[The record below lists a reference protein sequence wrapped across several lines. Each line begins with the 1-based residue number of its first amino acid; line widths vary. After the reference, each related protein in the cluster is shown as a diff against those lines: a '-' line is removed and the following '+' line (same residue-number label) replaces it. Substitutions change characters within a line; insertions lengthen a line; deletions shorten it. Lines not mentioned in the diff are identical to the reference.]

1 MSALLI
7 VLAVTGG
14 CLFALAYCISLARL
28 HYKYVRGKG
37 YANPLIVLAYPS
49 AILLGLLAGFVALRL
64 SHQDRNSP
72 YIATFLLGSFVL
84 ANSGLYAWAR
94 LLPPKARVGGT
105 RKVRFPYR
113 WAGWL
118 LIAAGVGQF
127 VAFGIASG
135 WKLHTVSTSLKLL
148 VWMALPGGTWA
159 LYLARRVR
167 APSAGELLE
176 DDSRPP
182 VLYLRAFTL
191 EERDFVTLSVGQA
204 AKYTSNFGAR
214 LGVGARTGATFEQFF
229 GASIG
234 QFIGPFVA
242 LGNPLDYAPPE
253 GAARTYERDE
263 NWKDRFQDLAWRSAC
278 ILIQA
283 GESRNLAWELEAL
296 RLQGLQE
303 KMFVFTS
310 PSMHSGRGYRLGQ
323 RVLAWTLRLKG
334 ARPVDWC
341 DFVDG
346 LRLAGYE
353 VDQMEPPPGSIV
365 GFNQDG
371 SLLLLAAGAR
381 EPRDFLTPV
390 LERLAVLSRVA

>member
-7 VLAVTGG
+7 VLAVIGV

-28 HYKYVRGKG
+28 HYQYVRGKG

-49 AILLGLLAGFVALRL
+49 AILLGLLAGLVALRL
-64 SHQDRNSP
+64 SHHHSGST
-72 YIATFLLGSFVL
+72 YIAAFLLGSFVL
-84 ANSGLYAWAR
+84 ANAGLYAWAR
-94 LLPPKARVGGT
+94 WLPRKARVGGI

-113 WAGWL
+113 FAGWL

-127 VAFGIASG
+127 VAVGVASG
-135 WKLHTVSTSLKLL
+135 WKLATMSASLKFL
-148 VWMALPGGTWA
+148 VWMALPGGAGA
-159 LYLARRVR
+159 LYIGQRVH
-167 APSAGELLE
+167 APSAAKLLD

-191 EERDFVTLSVGQA
+191 EDRDFVALSAGQA
-204 AKYTSNFGAR
+204 ARYTSNFGPR
-214 LGVGARTGATFEQFF
+214 LGIVARTGATFEQFF
-229 GASIG
+229 GASIAHL
-234 QFIGPFVA
+234 IGPFVA

-263 NWKDRFQDLAWRSAC
+263 NWKDRFQDLARRAAC
-278 ILIQA
+278 IIIQV
-283 GESRNLAWELEAL
+283 GESRNLAWELETL

-310 PSMHSGRGYRLGQ
+310 PSLRPGRGNRLGQ
-323 RVLAWTLRLKG
+323 RIIAWTLRLKG
-334 ARPVDWC
+334 ARPATWS

-346 LRLAGYE
+346 LLLAGYQ
-353 VDQMEPPPGSIV
+353 VDQVEPPPGSIV
-365 GFNQDG
+365 TFNRDG

-381 EPRDFLTPV
+381 EPGDFLAPV
-390 LERLAVLSRVA
+390 LERLALLSRVA